1 MDTDANG
8 FEREQNGRFTVGNKV
23 SVGRNPPKI
32 STKVKQALVNFLEL
46 NIEKVQESFDQLK
59 PLEKLQFIANILPYM
74 VPKLSSIESD
84 ANVKH
89 SGGINI
95 RWSEPGLLHSNDKGG
110 ARIIQ
115 GVQGRLSD
123 NSEPGGDTFGE
134 DIHGDTA
141 PDSPGA

>member
-46 NIEKVQESFDQLK
+46 NIDKVQESFDQLK

-74 VPKLSSIESD
+74 VPKLSSIESE

-95 RWSEPGLLHSNDKGG
+95 RWSEPGLQHTNDKGSNG
-110 ARIIQ
+110 VIQ
-115 GVQGRLSD
+115 GLQNGVPD
-123 NSEPGGDTFGE
+123 NSESRGDSLGE
-134 DIHGDTA
+134 DIHDSTT
-141 PDSPGA
+141 PDSTGA

>member
-46 NIEKVQESFDQLK
+46 NIDKVQESFDQLK

-74 VPKLSSIESD
+74 VPKLSSIESE

-95 RWSEPGLLHSNDKGG
+95 RWSEPGLQHPNDKSSNGKLQS
-110 ARIIQ
+110 IQ
-115 GVQGRLSD
+115 GGIQD
-123 NSEPGGDTFGE
+123 NSEPGGDTIGE
-134 DIHGDTA
+134 DLHDSAT
-141 PDSPGA
+141 PDSSSP